1 MADVGPN
8 YTIERRRLE
17 LANLEHRQTIARG
30 RSRLGEIEGQKQINL
45 SRATLA
51 NDELD
56 EEAQRISANEES
68 LVAKIAEN
76 EQNLK
81 LMVKG
86 SSATSKEPT
95 DG

>member
-1 MADVGPN
+1 MPDVGPN

-17 LANLEHRQTIARG
+17 LANLEHNQTIARG
-30 RSRLGEIEGQKQINL
+30 RSRLGEIEGQKRINL
-45 SRATLA
+45 SKAELA
-51 NDELD
+51 NEELD
-56 EEAQRISANEES
+56 DEAQRIRANEES

-76 EQNLK
+76 EANLK

-86 SSATSKEPT
+86 PPAASKEPT